1 MSSQPQNNR
10 VLLTCLH
17 LGLELGAFLFCKVIT
32 AHNAKKCK
40 SGHLFIPAFLS
51 EVVPL
56 AAAPMAFLH
65 LGFDLCAVPSGN
77 IFPDMWP

>member
-1 MSSQPQNNR
+1 MGSQPQNNW
-10 VLLTCLH
+10 VLLTCFH
-17 LGLELGAFLFCKVIT
+17 LGLKLGAFLFCKVIT

-51 EVVPL
+51 KIVPCS
-56 AAAPMAFLH
+56 AASMALVH
-65 LGFDLCAVPSGN
+65 LGFDFWAVPSGN